1 MVTHTI
7 KNQKKISNKISNSTG
22 NVTIYE
28 SPEKSKTDIQIF
40 VNDYSTPVYE
50 TSVNNSHVWSK
61 TPQIEKT
68 PITYF
73 DFSGIVTVKI
83 VLSNDARNVIVRP
96 LNSNIIPIVEGKN
109 ISFTISQAGTYT
121 VEYNDSVKRA
131 IHIFANETLQI
142 PEGKVCYISPGI
154 HEESIIASDD
164 EIIYIAGGA
173 IVRGQIIVNNVKNVT
188 ICGRGIIDGSV
199 FDSWI
204 GYKELPQINANNSSN
219 LKIDGIIFLDSNCWA
234 LNLWQCN
241 NVSINNIKIIT
252 ARPNGDGISLQSC
265 SSVYISNSFV
275 RTWDDSLVVKN
286 YSSVNSHDIHF
297 KRIQVWTDLAQS
309 CEIGYETNKSNVA
322 NSEIYDI
329 SFNDIT
335 ILHNFH
341 KPVISIHNSDDAW
354 IHKISFNNIIIEDAE
369 MGNGDAKNNNQL
381 IDLVIAYNF
390 NWSSTKQRGKI
401 SDVIIKNVKVIDG
414 KFPPS
419 RIYGYDNEHK
429 ICNINIKNIE
439 ILGQKILDVKHGL
452 FDVNEFVSNITFE

>member
-7 KNQKKISNKISNSTG
+7 KNQIKTSNKISNSTR

-28 SPEKSKTDIQIF
+28 SPEKAKSDIQIF
-40 VNDYSTPVYE
+40 VNDYSIPVYE

-83 VLSNDARNVIVRP
+83 VLPNNARNVIVRP
-96 LNSNIIPIVEGKN
+96 LTSSIIPIVEGKN

-121 VEYNDSVKRA
+121 VEYNDSVART
-131 IHIFANETLQI
+131 IHIFANNPMSI
-142 PEGKVCYISPGI
+142 PKGNVRYIKPGI
-154 HEESIIASDD
+154 HEENIIAVND
-164 EIIYIAGGA
+164 ETIYIAGGA

-188 ICGRGIIDGSV
+188 ICGRGIIDGSI

-204 GYKELPQINANNSSN
+204 GHRALPQIDANNSVN
-219 LKIDGIIFLDSNCWA
+219 LKIDGIILLDSNCWA

-241 NVSINNIKIIT
+241 NVMINNIKVIT

-265 SSVYISNSFV
+265 SSIYVSDSFV

-286 YSSVNSHDIHF
+286 YSSINSHDIHF

-309 CEIGYETNKSNVA
+309 CEIGYETNKSNST

-354 IHKISFNNIIIEDAE
+354 IHKIYFSNIIVEDAE
-369 MGNGDAKNNNQL
+369 MGEGDAKNNNQL
-381 IDLVIAYNF
+381 IDLTINYNS

-401 SDVIIKNVKVIDG
+401 SDVIIENVNVIDG

-419 RIYGYDNEHK
+419 KIHGYDNEH
-429 ICNINIKNIE
+429 NIWNIRIKNVE
-439 ILGQKILDVKHGL
+439 ILGQKILSIKHGL
-452 FDVNEFVSNITFE
+452 FDINEFVSNISFE